1 MQEKK
6 NILFLSVLKEYQ
18 KNYEKLLLSRMQE
31 NNQDLQIKKYV
42 SYFM

>member
-18 KNYEKLLLSRMQE
+18 KNYEKLLSRMQE